1 MFIVCF
7 FVFLNHFHVFFKVLL
22 APKIKKYK
30 IPKKSFIKTFIPK
43 QQKNNKKIIIT
54 KLKPNPTPKAKEPKD
69 VF

>member
-1 MFIVCF
+1 MY
-7 FVFLNHFHVFFKVLL
+7 FLNHFHVFFKVLL

-30 IPKKSFIKTFIPK
+30 ISNNKNPKSFIKTFIPK